1 MLSAWFAAKL
11 RSRKGSISTGS
22 NECCQWPCAERT
34 GPRHHHANS
43 CAQLGHLQ
51 LLPWHTISFSF
62 SPPLAAGTSG
72 AADEGPLLAMD
83 MRSGGS
89 PAGRIG
95 PSGAKQDVLASMHAA
110 APHLSHLISTDRG
123 RRFDR
128 PDDRSGL
135 CSHFSSAVT
144 LPLCGRRGKRFVW
157 AKFLAQEEA
166 FLNEEPACQW
176 PRGSL
181 SNAAAASESAG
192 RIVTQNASKLRGLQ
206 CTPQKHA
213 GSTGRLGVACINRT
227 PPETR
232 MSAVARDDDAPS
244 CCAQVR
250 ERTTGSKISHPA
262 QSCNN
267 AELHVREPA
276 VRGGAVGPHMH

>member
-123 RRFDR
+123 RRTG
-128 PDDRSGL
+128 RSFWL
-135 CSHFSSAVT
+135 
-144 LPLCGRRGKRFVW
+144 GRRGKDLCGQN
-157 AKFLAQEEA
+157 FLPRLET

-250 ERTTGSKISHPA
+250 ERTTGSNISHPA

>member
-1 MLSAWFAAKL
+1 M

-128 PDDRSGL
+128 PVEDDRSVL
-135 CSHFSSAVT
+135 CS
-144 LPLCGRRGKRFVW
+144 LPRPPGKRFVW
-157 AKFLAQEEA
+157 AKFLAQA
-166 FLNEEPACQW
+166 
-176 PRGSL
+176 RGL
-181 SNAAAASESAG
+181 SERGAGVPVAAGQPEQRCCGVGECTRAASSP
-192 RIVTQNASKLRGLQ
+192 RTLQ
-206 CTPQKHA
+206 
-213 GSTGRLGVACINRT
+213 S
-227 PPETR
+227 
-232 MSAVARDDDAPS
+232 
-244 CCAQVR
+244 
-250 ERTTGSKISHPA
+250 
-262 QSCNN
+262 
-267 AELHVREPA
+267 
-276 VRGGAVGPHMH
+276 